1 MTGPEDVAR
10 ERKEYAFHD
19 DRGQDWKLSWHRPE
33 LAPPEGTRHGS
44 GGICFTPDGSVVLV
58 RQSGPDWEFPAG
70 RPEGDEDWRATLVR
84 EVLEEA
90 CAVVQNATLLGY
102 SRGVCLSGPE
112 EGLVLIRS
120 LWVAGVVLKPW
131 EPRHET
137 TARRTVPPNDAVEH
151 VRLGERHIL
160 RRWVR
165 EALASRG
172 PA

>member
-1 MTGPEDVAR
+1 MTGPEEVAR
-10 ERKEYAFHD
+10 EGNEYAFRD
-19 DRGQDWKLSWHRPE
+19 DRGQDGMLSWHPPE
-33 LAPPEGTRHGS
+33 CPPPEGARHGS
-44 GGICFTPDGSVVLV
+44 GAICFTPDGSVVLV
-58 RQSGPDWEFPAG
+58 RQPDLDWEFPAG
-70 RPEGDEDWRATLVR
+70 RPEGDEGWRATLVR

-90 CAVVQNATLLGY
+90 CAVVQDATLLGY
-102 SRGVCLSGPE
+102 SRGACLSGPE

-137 TARRTVPPNDAVEH
+137 TERRTVPPNDAVEH

-172 PA
+172 LA

>member
-1 MTGPEDVAR
+1 MTGSEEVAR
-10 ERKEYAFHD
+10 EGDEYAFHD
-19 DRGQDWKLSWHRPE
+19 DRGQGWMLSWHSPE
-33 LAPPEGTRHGS
+33 LPPPEGTRHGS

-58 RQSGPDWEFPAG
+58 RQPDLDWEFPAG

-90 CAVVQNATLLGY
+90 CAVVRDATLLGY
-102 SRGVCLSGPE
+102 TRGACLSGPE
-112 EGLVLIRS
+112 EGLVLVRS

-137 TARRTVPPNDAVEH
+137 TERRTVPPNAAAEH

-172 PA
+172 LA

>member
-1 MTGPEDVAR
+1 MTGSEEVAR
-10 ERKEYAFHD
+10 EGNEYAFRD
-19 DRGQDWKLSWHRPE
+19 DRGQSWMLSWHPPE
-33 LAPPEGTRHGS
+33 LPPPEGTRHGS

-58 RQSGPDWEFPAG
+58 RQPDLDWEFPAG

-90 CAVVQNATLLGY
+90 CAVVRDATLLGY
-102 SRGVCLSGPE
+102 SRGACLSGPE

-137 TARRTVPPNDAVEH
+137 TERRTVPPNDAVEY

-172 PA
+172 LA